1 MGVPPGTVPPCQ
13 RRETVPEELMSQISP
28 YRTRRARLLR
38 GDGDL
43 YLYLED
49 LVTPEPETVSA
60 VWVANEQPAPESRG
74 EETPPGT
81 PPRMG
86 AGGTRHPEGC
96 PPLGSELELVWFEEG
111 DAVALLDGEGP
122 LAVIPGWAGR
132 DDFYGYARY
141 ARGRSPLAWELT
153 SDARGALETK
163 IDESREF
170 WAWRLS
176 PQAWPEIRTTG
187 LAFLESRIGPQDAVW
202 PIGNG
207 SFPELIAT
215 RHHAVQEDLWVTVT
229 TGMSAQ
235 RMAGVE
241 QYLEVPDGSTRI
253 ELAIARAAPDQAGAD
268 LIAALATIPFG
279 RCTWLGEGHTIGG
292 VPGSYPAFGP
302 DKAALMLTAR
312 PPSAPGYRLPDLDGL
327 VRREGK
333 VTYLWALLIDEE
345 TFRLARGRD
354 ARTAAGHLAATGNT
368 FIQ

>member
-1 MGVPPGTVPPCQ
+1 MN
-13 RRETVPEELMSQISP
+13 VPEELMSEISP

-38 GDGDL
+38 GEGDL

-49 LVTPEPETVSA
+49 LVSPQPETVSA
-60 VWVANEQPAPESRG
+60 VWVANYQPAPESRDG
-74 EETPPGT
+74 ETPSGT

-96 PPLGSELELVWFEEG
+96 PQLGQKLDLVWFEEG
-111 DAVALLDGEGP
+111 DAVALLDGEGL

-153 SDARGALETK
+153 SDARAELEKK
-163 IDESREF
+163 IAESREF
-170 WAWRLS
+170 WSWRMS
-176 PQAWPEIRTTG
+176 PLAWPEIRSSG
-187 LAFLESRIGPQDAVW
+187 QAFLEERVGPQDAAW
-202 PIGNG
+202 PIGDG
-207 SFPELIAT
+207 TFPELIAT
-215 RHHAVQEDLWVTVT
+215 RHRVPGETLWVTVT
-229 TGMSAQ
+229 TGMSGQ

-253 ELAIARAAPDQAGAD
+253 ELAIARATADQAGAD

-292 VPGSYPAFGP
+292 IPGSYPAFGP
-302 DKAALMLTAR
+302 DKAALLLTAR
-312 PPSAPGYRLPDLDGL
+312 PPSAPGLRLPDLEGL
-327 VRREGK
+327 VRRGGK

-354 ARTAAGHLAATGNT
+354 ARTAAGHLATIGAT